1 MIQALN
7 TALAGYSA
15 RSEDIMRIAERIRS
29 RPLGENVAKDMVGLR
44 VSQRAAEANLAVAHV
59 ADETGQS
66 LIHVIA

>member
-15 RSEDIMRIAERIRS
+15 RSEDITQLAARIRNQGS
-29 RPLGENVAKDMVGLR
+29 NENPVGNMVGLI
-44 VSQRAAEANLAVAHV
+44 VNQRAAEANLAVARV
-59 ADETGQS
+59 ADTMGES

>member
-15 RSEDIMRIAERIRS
+15 RSDDITRLAERIRNQ
-29 RPLGENVAKDMVGLR
+29 PTGENVVRDMVGLG
-44 VSQRAAEANLAVAHV
+44 VNQRAAEANLAVARV
-59 ADETGQS
+59 ADETSES

>member
-15 RSEDIMRIAERIRS
+15 RSEDITRIAERIRS